1 VTLADH
7 REESAAMRG
16 ARWVTVAFLVVGVL
30 NYLYALVLTHLL
42 NVTQYSTFAAGQGL
56 LLWATTVA
64 TVSVPWVLAQAL
76 ARAGSDAERFAAT
89 RFTMLASAGS
99 GLVAGAVVWVIGV
112 QFASTPAALALA
124 VSAFIIF
131 LGTTTTGW
139 FQGHERMRALSAL
152 YVGENVLKNAAGLL
166 LVTVAGMG
174 DTGALSG
181 FGIGG
186 LLLLVWWPRVPRRAT
201 RPWLAALAS
210 RDLWHRA
217 LGIAAVQGL
226 VSLFAAIDVV
236 FVAALPESR
245 ALAASYQV
253 SAALS
258 RAPLFVAGA
267 VSTAFFPALAR
278 SAGGGALAARAV
290 RMYAMVALPLATI
303 LATTPAP
310 VLAAVFPAQYG
321 AMATLLKFTAVAGL
335 AAGGINMLATFF
347 QAVSDFSCAWW
358 LLAGVACY
366 VAALL
371 TGWATGGITGLAV
384 GTVLGATVALVLLGH
399 RFRRR
404 LGHGL
409 LARFPLTGPVITAV
423 VLIVLRRYPV
433 PWLVAAIV
441 VGLLAAVRFLRHPGP
456 PDQPGTAVPPGA
468 PEQLQPEEQPETTAQ
483 PGTTAQTGTQARP
496 RTGAAVPAR
505 RRETMKVK
513 EQSEASLLT
522 DAVWRGSARAATK
535 PQLRGT
541 LALARRNHVEGRL
554 AGAYPEQLSHVAAEV
569 RTARGLFARNLA
581 QVTGRLGEA
590 DIPAVLVKGD
600 LPDDCVRNDFDLVVE
615 ERHWDGTF
623 TALAGWYVHSSTYW
637 LERTTKALLFPPV
650 GPALHLHTGISWFGV
665 PVVPTE
671 DLLEAASGNGHGC
684 LSPAPVDELRIWLA
698 HAMFQNLALDLSE
711 LFAVR
716 DLLRPELIEAGR
728 DAAAREGWRTGYD
741 AAVAAARSAIDRLD
755 GGAPL
760 GLPVPL
766 PLPLSLRAGA
776 EHAYHMHLRGQHL
789 AASRAAALRVALV
802 AAKQRRRMLTR

>member
-1 VTLADH
+1 MTRADH
-7 REESAAMRG
+7 RDETAVMRG
-16 ARWVTVAFLVVGVL
+16 ARWVTVAFLVVGIL
-30 NYLYALVLTHLL
+30 NYLYALVLTRLL
-42 NVTQYSTFAAGQGL
+42 NVTEYATFAAGQGL

-76 ARAGSDAERFAAT
+76 ARAESDAERFAAT

-99 GLVAGAVVWVIGV
+99 GLLAGGAVWVIAV
-112 QFASTPAALALA
+112 QFAGTPAALALA

-139 FQGHERMRALSAL
+139 YQGHERMRALSAL
-152 YVGENVLKNAAGLL
+152 YVGENVLKNVSGLL

-174 DTGALSG
+174 DTGALAG

-186 LLLLVWWPRVPRRAT
+186 LLLLVWWPRVPRGST

-226 VSLFAAIDVV
+226 VSLFAAIDVI

-267 VSTAFFPALAR
+267 VSTAFFPVLAR
-278 SAGGGALAARAV
+278 SANGGTLPARAV
-290 RMYAMVALPLATI
+290 RMYAAVALPLATI

-310 VLAAVFPAQYG
+310 VLAAVFPSQYS

-335 AAGGINMLATFF
+335 AVGGINMLATFF
-347 QAVSDFSCAWW
+347 QAVSDYSCAWW
-358 LLAGVACY
+358 LLAGLACY
-366 VAALL
+366 VIALL
-371 TGWATGGITGLAV
+371 SGWQEGGITGLAV
-384 GTVLGATVALVLLGH
+384 GTVLGATAALGLLGY

-404 LGHGL
+404 LGYGL
-409 LARFPLTGPVITAV
+409 LARFPLAWPVLTVV
-423 VLIVLRRYPV
+423 VLVALHRYPV
-433 PWLVAAIV
+433 PWLVAATA
-441 VGLLAAVRFLRHPGP
+441 VGLLAGVRFLHHPGP
-456 PDQPGTAVPPGA
+456 PEQPGPATVAPG
-468 PEQLQPEEQPETTAQ
+468 
-483 PGTTAQTGTQARP
+483 
-496 RTGAAVPAR
+496 R

-513 EQSEASLLT
+513 EHSEPSLLA
-522 DAVWRGSARAATK
+522 DAVWRGSAPAASK
-535 PQLRGT
+535 PQLREA

-554 AGAYPEQLSHVAAEV
+554 ASAYPEQLAHVLAEV

-581 QVTGRLGEA
+581 QVTGRLGAA

-665 PVVPTE
+665 PVVPAGQ
-671 DLLEAASGNGHGC
+671 LLDRASENGHGC

-716 DLLRPELIEAGR
+716 DLLRPDLIEAGR
-728 DAAAREGWRTGYD
+728 EEATREGWRTGYD
-741 AAVAAARSAIDRLD
+741 AAIAAACAAIDRLD

-760 GLPVPL
+760 GLPVLL

-776 EHAYHMHLRGQHL
+776 EHAYHLHLRGQHL

>member
-1 VTLADH
+1 VTRADH
-7 REESAAMRG
+7 RDETAVMRG
-16 ARWVTVAFLVVGVL
+16 ARWVTVAFLVVGIL
-30 NYLYALVLTHLL
+30 NYLYALVLTRLL
-42 NVTQYSTFAAGQGL
+42 NVTEYATFAAGQGL

-76 ARAGSDAERFAAT
+76 ARAESDAERFAAT

-99 GLVAGAVVWVIGV
+99 GLLAGGVVWVIAV
-112 QFASTPAALALA
+112 QFAGTPAALALA

-139 FQGHERMRALSAL
+139 YQGHERMRALSAL
-152 YVGENVLKNAAGLL
+152 YVGENVLKNVSGLL

-174 DTGALSG
+174 DTGALAG

-186 LLLLVWWPRVPRRAT
+186 LLLLVWWPRVPRGST

-226 VSLFAAIDVV
+226 VSLFAAIDVI

-267 VSTAFFPALAR
+267 VSTAFFPVLAR
-278 SAGGGALAARAV
+278 SANGGTLPARAV
-290 RMYAMVALPLATI
+290 RMYAAVALPLATI

-310 VLAAVFPAQYG
+310 VLAAVFPSQYS

-335 AAGGINMLATFF
+335 AVGGINMLATFF
-347 QAVSDFSCAWW
+347 QAVSDYSCAWW
-358 LLAGVACY
+358 LLAGLACY
-366 VAALL
+366 VIALL
-371 TGWATGGITGLAV
+371 SGWQEGGITGLAV
-384 GTVLGATVALVLLGH
+384 GTVLGATAALGLLGY

-404 LGHGL
+404 LGYGL
-409 LARFPLTGPVITAV
+409 LARFPLAWPVLTVV
-423 VLIVLRRYPV
+423 VLVALHRYPV
-433 PWLVAAIV
+433 PWLVAATA
-441 VGLLAAVRFLRHPGP
+441 VGLLAGVRFLHHPGP
-456 PDQPGTAVPPGA
+456 PEQPGPATVAPG
-468 PEQLQPEEQPETTAQ
+468 
-483 PGTTAQTGTQARP
+483 
-496 RTGAAVPAR
+496 R

-513 EQSEASLLT
+513 EHSEPSLLA
-522 DAVWRGSARAATK
+522 DAVWRGSAPAASK
-535 PQLRGT
+535 PQLREA

-554 AGAYPEQLSHVAAEV
+554 ASAYPEQLAHVLAEV

-581 QVTGRLGEA
+581 QVTGRLGAA

-600 LPDDCVRNDFDLVVE
+600 LPDECVRNDFDLVVE

-665 PVVPTE
+665 PVVPAGQ
-671 DLLEAASGNGHGC
+671 LLDRASENGHGC

-716 DLLRPELIEAGR
+716 DLLRPDLIEAGR
-728 DAAAREGWRTGYD
+728 EEATREGWRTGYD
-741 AAVAAARSAIDRLD
+741 AAIAAACAAIDRLD

-760 GLPVPL
+760 GLPVLL

-776 EHAYHMHLRGQHL
+776 EHAYHLHLRGQHL

>member
-1 VTLADH
+1 MTRADH
-7 REESAAMRG
+7 RDETAVMRG
-16 ARWVTVAFLVVGVL
+16 ARWVTVAFLVVGIL
-30 NYLYALVLTHLL
+30 NYLYALVLTRLL
-42 NVTQYSTFAAGQGL
+42 NVTEYATFAAGQGL

-76 ARAGSDAERFAAT
+76 ARAESDAERFAAT

-99 GLVAGAVVWVIGV
+99 GLLAGGVVWVIAV
-112 QFASTPAALALA
+112 QFAGTPAALALA

-139 FQGHERMRALSAL
+139 YQGHERMRALSAL
-152 YVGENVLKNAAGLL
+152 YVGENVLKNVSGLL

-174 DTGALSG
+174 DTGALAG

-186 LLLLVWWPRVPRRAT
+186 LLLLVWWPRVPRGST

-226 VSLFAAIDVV
+226 VSLFAAIDVI

-267 VSTAFFPALAR
+267 VSTAFFPVLAR
-278 SAGGGALAARAV
+278 SANGGTLPARAV
-290 RMYAMVALPLATI
+290 RMYAAVALPLATI

-310 VLAAVFPAQYG
+310 VLAAVFPSQYS

-335 AAGGINMLATFF
+335 AVGGINMLATFF
-347 QAVSDFSCAWW
+347 QAVSDYSCAWW
-358 LLAGVACY
+358 LLAGLACY
-366 VAALL
+366 VIALL
-371 TGWATGGITGLAV
+371 SGWQEGGITGLAV
-384 GTVLGATVALVLLGH
+384 GTVLGATAALGLLGY

-404 LGHGL
+404 LGYGL
-409 LARFPLTGPVITAV
+409 LARFPLAWPVLTVV
-423 VLIVLRRYPV
+423 VLVALHRYPV
-433 PWLVAAIV
+433 PWLVAATA
-441 VGLLAAVRFLRHPGP
+441 VGLLAGVRFLHHPGP
-456 PDQPGTAVPPGA
+456 PEQPGPATVAPG
-468 PEQLQPEEQPETTAQ
+468 
-483 PGTTAQTGTQARP
+483 
-496 RTGAAVPAR
+496 R

-513 EQSEASLLT
+513 EHSEPSLLA
-522 DAVWRGSARAATK
+522 DAVWRGSAPAASK
-535 PQLRGT
+535 PQLREA

-554 AGAYPEQLSHVAAEV
+554 ASAYPEQLAHVLAEV

-581 QVTGRLGEA
+581 QVTGRLGAA

-600 LPDDCVRNDFDLVVE
+600 LPDECVRNDFDLVVE

-665 PVVPTE
+665 PVVPAGQ
-671 DLLEAASGNGHGC
+671 LLDRASENGHGC

-716 DLLRPELIEAGR
+716 DLLRPDLIEAGR
-728 DAAAREGWRTGYD
+728 EEATREGWRTGYD
-741 AAVAAARSAIDRLD
+741 AAIAAACAAIDRLD

-760 GLPVPL
+760 GLPVLL

-776 EHAYHMHLRGQHL
+776 EHAYHLHLRGQHL

>member
-1 VTLADH
+1 VTRADH
-7 REESAAMRG
+7 RDETAVMRG
-16 ARWVTVAFLVVGVL
+16 ARWVTVAFLVVGIL
-30 NYLYALVLTHLL
+30 NYLYALVLTRLL
-42 NVTQYSTFAAGQGL
+42 NVTEYATFAAGQGL

-76 ARAGSDAERFAAT
+76 ARAESDAERFAAT

-99 GLVAGAVVWVIGV
+99 GLLAGGVVWVIAV
-112 QFASTPAALALA
+112 QFAGTPAALALA

-139 FQGHERMRALSAL
+139 YQGHERMRALSAL
-152 YVGENVLKNAAGLL
+152 YVGENVLKNVSGLL

-174 DTGALSG
+174 DTGALAG

-186 LLLLVWWPRVPRRAT
+186 LLLLVWWPRVPRGST

-226 VSLFAAIDVV
+226 VSLFAAIDVI

-267 VSTAFFPALAR
+267 VSTAFFPVLAR
-278 SAGGGALAARAV
+278 SANGGTLPARAV
-290 RMYAMVALPLATI
+290 RMYAAVALPLATI

-310 VLAAVFPAQYG
+310 VLAAVFPSQYS

-335 AAGGINMLATFF
+335 AVGGINMLATFF
-347 QAVSDFSCAWW
+347 QAVSDYSCAWW
-358 LLAGVACY
+358 LLAGLACY
-366 VAALL
+366 VIALL
-371 TGWATGGITGLAV
+371 SGWQEGGITGLAV
-384 GTVLGATVALVLLGH
+384 GTVLGATAALGLLGY

-404 LGHGL
+404 LGYGL
-409 LARFPLTGPVITAV
+409 LARFPLAWPVLTVV
-423 VLIVLRRYPV
+423 VLVALHRYPV
-433 PWLVAAIV
+433 PWLVAATA
-441 VGLLAAVRFLRHPGP
+441 VGLLAGVRFLHHPGP
-456 PDQPGTAVPPGA
+456 PEQPGPATVAPG
-468 PEQLQPEEQPETTAQ
+468 
-483 PGTTAQTGTQARP
+483 
-496 RTGAAVPAR
+496 R

-513 EQSEASLLT
+513 EHSEPSLLA
-522 DAVWRGSARAATK
+522 DAVWRGSAPAASK
-535 PQLRGT
+535 PQLREA

-554 AGAYPEQLSHVAAEV
+554 ASAYPEQLAHVLAEV

-581 QVTGRLGEA
+581 QVTGRLGAA

-665 PVVPTE
+665 PVVPAGQ
-671 DLLEAASGNGHGC
+671 LLDRASENGHGC

-716 DLLRPELIEAGR
+716 DLLRPDLIEAGR
-728 DAAAREGWRTGYD
+728 EEATREGWRTGYD
-741 AAVAAARSAIDRLD
+741 AAIAVACAAIDRLD

-760 GLPVPL
+760 GLPVLL

-776 EHAYHMHLRGQHL
+776 EHAYHLHLRGQHL

>member
-1 VTLADH
+1 MTLADH
-7 REESAAMRG
+7 RDESAVVRG

-30 NYLYALVLTHLL
+30 NYLYALVLTRLL
-42 NVTQYSTFAAGQGL
+42 NVSEYSTFAAGQGL

-76 ARAGSDAERFAAT
+76 ARARDDAERFAAT
-89 RFTMLASAGS
+89 RFTMLASTGS
-99 GLVAGAVVWVIGV
+99 GLVAGVVVWIIAG

-124 VSAFIIF
+124 VSAFVIF

-166 LVTVAGMG
+166 LVTVAGLG
-174 DTGALSG
+174 DTGALAA

-186 LLLLVWWPRVPRRAT
+186 LLLLGWWPRVPRGAT
-201 RPWLAALAS
+201 RPWRAALAS
-210 RDLWHRA
+210 HDLWHRA
-217 LGIAAVQGL
+217 FGIAAVQGL
-226 VSLFAAIDVV
+226 VSLFAAVDVV
-236 FVAALPESR
+236 FVATLPESR

-267 VSTAFFPALAR
+267 VSTAFFPVLAR
-278 SAGGGALAARAV
+278 NGSTGPLAARAV
-290 RMYAMVALPLATI
+290 RMYATVALPLATI

-310 VLAAVFPAQYG
+310 VLAAVFPAQY
-321 AMATLLKFTAVAGL
+321 APVATLLKFTAVAGL

-347 QAVSDFSCAWW
+347 QAVSDFSCVWW
-358 LLAGVACY
+358 LATGLACY

-371 TGWATGGITGLAV
+371 AGWQAGGITGLAI
-384 GTVLGATVALVLLGH
+384 GSVLGTTAALGLLGH
-399 RFRRR
+399 WFGRR
-404 LGHGL
+404 LSHGL
-409 LARFPLTGPVITAV
+409 LAKAPWAGPLVTAA
-423 VLIVLRRYPV
+423 VLIALRPYPV
-433 PWLVAAIV
+433 PWLLAATAA
-441 VGLLAAVRFLRHPGP
+441 GLYAAVRFLRHPGP
-456 PDQPGTAVPPGA
+456 PDQPTPATVAPG
-468 PEQLQPEEQPETTAQ
+468 
-483 PGTTAQTGTQARP
+483 
-496 RTGAAVPAR
+496 R

-513 EQSEASLLT
+513 DHPAASLLT
-522 DAVWRGSARAATK
+522 EAVWRGSAPVATS
-535 PQLRGT
+535 PQLKAV

-554 AGAYPEQLSHVAAEV
+554 ARAYPQQLSHVAAEV

-581 QVTGRLGEA
+581 QVTSRLGEA
-590 DIPAVLVKGD
+590 DIPAVLVKGE
-600 LPDDCVRNDFDLVVE
+600 LPDDCVRNDFELVVE
-615 ERHWDGTF
+615 ERHWDGTY

-650 GPALHLHTGISWFGV
+650 GPALHLHTGVSWYGV
-665 PVVPTE
+665 PVVLT
-671 DLLEAASGNGHGC
+671 DQLLARASGNGHGC

-716 DLLRPELIEAGR
+716 DLLRPELIEDGR
-728 DAAAREGWRTGYD
+728 EEAAREGWRTGYD
-741 AAVAAARSAIDRLD
+741 AAIAAACAAINRLD

-760 GLPVPL
+760 GLPVQL

-776 EHAYHMHLRGQHL
+776 EHAYHLHLRGQHL

-802 AAKQRRRMLTR
+802 AAKQRRRMLAR

>member
-7 REESAAMRG
+7 REESAAVRG

-30 NYLYALVLTHLL
+30 NYLYALVLTRLL
-42 NVTQYSTFAAGQGL
+42 NVAQYATFAAGQGL

-76 ARAGSDAERFAAT
+76 ARSGSDAERFAAT

-99 GLVAGAVVWVIGV
+99 GLVAGVVVWVIAV

-166 LVTVAGMG
+166 LVTVAGLG
-174 DTGALSG
+174 DTGALAG

-186 LLLLVWWPRVPRRAT
+186 LLLLVWWPRVPRRST
-201 RPWLAALAS
+201 RPWRAALAS

-278 SAGGGALAARAV
+278 SAGGGVLAARAM

-310 VLAAVFPAQYG
+310 VLTAVFPAQYG

-347 QAVSDFSCAWW
+347 QAVSDYSCAWW
-358 LLAGVACY
+358 LLAGLACY

-371 TGWATGGITGLAV
+371 TGWAVGGITGLAI
-384 GTVLGATVALVLLGH
+384 GSALGATAALGLLGY
-399 RFRRR
+399 RFHRR
-404 LGHGL
+404 LGPGL
-409 LARFPLTGPVITAV
+409 LARLPVAGPVITAV

-433 PWLVAAIV
+433 PWLLAAAA
-441 VGLLAAVRFLRHPGP
+441 VGLIAAVRFLRHPGAPEP
-456 PDQPGTAVPPGA
+456 PEPPG
-468 PEQLQPEEQPETTAQ
+468 P
-483 PGTTAQTGTQARP
+483 PGPAA
-496 RTGAAVPAR
+496 GAPAR

-513 EQSEASLLT
+513 EPSEASLLT
-522 DAVWRGSARAATK
+522 DAVWRGSAPAATK
-535 PQLRGT
+535 PQLRAA

-554 AGAYPEQLSHVAAEV
+554 ASAYPEQLSHVAAEV
-569 RTARGLFARNLA
+569 RIARGLFARNLA

-590 DIPAVLVKGD
+590 DIRAVLVKGD

-671 DLLEAASGNGHGC
+671 ELLGRADGNGHGC

-716 DLLRPELIEAGR
+716 DLLRPKLIEAGR
-728 DAAAREGWRTGYD
+728 EAAAREGWRTGYD
-741 AAVAAARSAIDRLD
+741 MAVAAARSAIDRLD

>member
-1 VTLADH
+1 VTLVDH
-7 REESAAMRG
+7 RDESSAMRG

-42 NVTQYSTFAAGQGL
+42 DVAQYSAFAAGQGL

-89 RFTMLASAGS
+89 RFTMLASTGS
-99 GLVAGAVVWVIGV
+99 GLVAGAVVWVIAV

-124 VSAFIIF
+124 ISAFIIF

-139 FQGHERMRALSAL
+139 FQGQERMRALSAL

-166 LVTVAGMG
+166 LVTAAGMG

-186 LLLLVWWPRVPRRAT
+186 LLLLIWWPRVPRGST

-267 VSTAFFPALAR
+267 VSTAFFPVLAR
-278 SAGGGALAARAV
+278 SAGGGTLAARAV
-290 RMYAMVALPLATI
+290 RMYAVVALPLATI

-310 VLAAVFPAQYG
+310 VFPAQYG

-347 QAVSDFSCAWW
+347 QAVSDYSCAWW
-358 LLAGVACY
+358 LLAGLAGY
-366 VAALL
+366 VTALL
-371 TGWATGGITGLAV
+371 AGWAADGITGLAV
-384 GTVLGATVALVLLGH
+384 GSVLGATAALGLLGY
-399 RFRRR
+399 RFHRR

-409 LARFPLTGPVITAV
+409 LARFPVTGPVITVV
-423 VLIVLRRYPV
+423 VLVALRRYPV
-433 PWLVAAIV
+433 PWLLAAVA
-441 VGLLAAVRFLRHPGP
+441 VGLLAGVRFLRHPGP
-456 PDQPGTAVPPGA
+456 P
-468 PEQLQPEEQPETTAQ
+468 EQKVLATVAH
-483 PGTTAQTGTQARP
+483 G
-496 RTGAAVPAR
+496 R

-522 DAVWRGSARAATK
+522 DAIWRGNARAATR
-535 PQLRGT
+535 PQLKEA

-554 AGAYPEQLSHVAAEV
+554 ARAYPEQLSHVMAEV

-590 DIPAVLVKGD
+590 DIPAVLFKGD

-650 GPALHLHTGISWFGV
+650 GPALHLHTGVSWFGV

-671 DLLEAASGNGHGC
+671 ELLDRASSNGHGC

-716 DLLRPELIEAGR
+716 DLLRPDLIDAGR
-728 DAAAREGWRTGYD
+728 EKATREGWRTGYD
-741 AAVAAARSAIDRLD
+741 TAVAAARSAIDRLD

-760 GLPVPL
+760 GLPVQL

>member
-1 VTLADH
+1 VTRADH
-7 REESAAMRG
+7 RDETAVMRG
-16 ARWVTVAFLVVGVL
+16 ARWVTVAFLVVGIL
-30 NYLYALVLTHLL
+30 NYLYALVLTRLL
-42 NVTQYSTFAAGQGL
+42 NVTEYATFAAGQGL

-76 ARAGSDAERFAAT
+76 ARAESDAERFAAT

-99 GLVAGAVVWVIGV
+99 GLLAGGAVWVIAV
-112 QFASTPAALALA
+112 QFAGTPAALALA

-139 FQGHERMRALSAL
+139 YQGHERMRALSAL
-152 YVGENVLKNAAGLL
+152 YVGENVLKNVSGLL

-174 DTGALSG
+174 DTGALAG

-186 LLLLVWWPRVPRRAT
+186 LLLLVWWPRVPRGST

-226 VSLFAAIDVV
+226 VSLFAAIDVI

-267 VSTAFFPALAR
+267 VSTAFFPVLAR
-278 SAGGGALAARAV
+278 SANGGTLPARAV
-290 RMYAMVALPLATI
+290 RMYAAVALPLATI

-310 VLAAVFPAQYG
+310 VLAAVFPSQYS

-335 AAGGINMLATFF
+335 AVGGINMLATFF
-347 QAVSDFSCAWW
+347 QAVSDYSCAWW
-358 LLAGVACY
+358 LLAGLACY
-366 VAALL
+366 VIALL
-371 TGWATGGITGLAV
+371 SGWQEGGITGLAV
-384 GTVLGATVALVLLGH
+384 GTVLGATAALGLLGY

-404 LGHGL
+404 LGYGL
-409 LARFPLTGPVITAV
+409 LARFPLAWPVLTVV
-423 VLIVLRRYPV
+423 VLVALHRYPV
-433 PWLVAAIV
+433 PWLVAATA
-441 VGLLAAVRFLRHPGP
+441 VGLLAGVRFLHHPGP
-456 PDQPGTAVPPGA
+456 PEQPGPATVAPG
-468 PEQLQPEEQPETTAQ
+468 
-483 PGTTAQTGTQARP
+483 
-496 RTGAAVPAR
+496 R

-513 EQSEASLLT
+513 EHSEPSLLA
-522 DAVWRGSARAATK
+522 DAVWRGSAPAASK
-535 PQLRGT
+535 PQLREA

-554 AGAYPEQLSHVAAEV
+554 ASAYPEQLAHVLAEV

-581 QVTGRLGEA
+581 QVTGRLGAA

-600 LPDDCVRNDFDLVVE
+600 LPDECVRNDFDLVVE

-665 PVVPTE
+665 PVVPAGQ
-671 DLLEAASGNGHGC
+671 LLDRASENGHGC

-716 DLLRPELIEAGR
+716 DLLRPDLIEAGR
-728 DAAAREGWRTGYD
+728 EEATREGWRTGYD
-741 AAVAAARSAIDRLD
+741 AAIAAACAAIDRLD

-760 GLPVPL
+760 GLPVLL

-776 EHAYHMHLRGQHL
+776 EHAYHLHLRGQHL

>member
-16 ARWVTVAFLVVGVL
+16 ARWVTAAFLVVGVL

-42 NVTQYSTFAAGQGL
+42 NVTQYATFAAGQGL

-76 ARAGSDAERFAAT
+76 ARSSSDAERFAAT
-89 RFTMLASAGS
+89 RFTMLASAAS
-99 GLVAGAVVWVIGV
+99 GLLAGGVVWVIAV
-112 QFASTPAALALA
+112 QFASTPSALALA

-166 LVTVAGMG
+166 LVTVAGLG
-174 DTGALSG
+174 DTGALAG

-186 LLLLVWWPRVPRRAT
+186 LLLLVWWPRVPRHST
-201 RPWLAALAS
+201 RPWRAALAS

-278 SAGGGALAARAV
+278 STGGGALAARAV

-310 VLAAVFPAQYG
+310 VLTAVFPAQYG

-335 AAGGINMLATFF
+335 AVGGINMLATFF
-347 QAVSDFSCAWW
+347 QAVSDYSCAWW
-358 LLAGVACY
+358 LLAGLACY

-371 TGWATGGITGLAV
+371 TGWAAGGITGLAV
-384 GTVLGATVALVLLGH
+384 GSVLGATVALGMLGY
-399 RFRRR
+399 RFHRR
-404 LGHGL
+404 LGRGL
-409 LARFPLTGPVITAV
+409 LARVPVAVPVLTAV

-433 PWLVAAIV
+433 LW
-441 VGLLAAVRFLRHPGP
+441 LLAATAVGLFAGVRFLRHPGP
-456 PDQPGTAVPPGA
+456 PEPPEAPPEPPEA
-468 PEQLQPEEQPETTAQ
+468 PEAPPEEPE
-483 PGTTAQTGTQARP
+483 P
-496 RTGAAVPAR
+496 AAVAPAR

-513 EQSEASLLT
+513 EQTEASLLT
-522 DAVWRGSARAATK
+522 DAVWRGSAPVATK
-535 PQLRGT
+535 PQLRAA

-554 AGAYPEQLSHVAAEV
+554 ASAYPEQLSHVAAEV
-569 RTARGLFARNLA
+569 RIARGLFARNLA
-581 QVTGRLGEA
+581 QVTSRLGAA

-600 LPDDCVRNDFDLVVE
+600 LPDDCVRNDFDLVVA

-637 LERTTKALLFPPV
+637 LERTTKALLFAPV

-671 DLLEAASGNGHGC
+671 ELLGRADGNGHGC

-716 DLLRPELIEAGR
+716 DLLRPKLIEAGR
-728 DAAAREGWRTGYD
+728 EAAAREGWRTGYD
-741 AAVAAARSAIDRLD
+741 MAVDAARSAIDRLD

>member
-1 VTLADH
+1 MTLVDH
-7 REESAAMRG
+7 RDESAAMRG
-16 ARWVTVAFLVVGVL
+16 ARWVTAAFLVVGVL

-42 NVTQYSTFAAGQGL
+42 NVAEYSTFAAGQGL

-76 ARAGSDAERFAAT
+76 ARARSDAERFAAT
-89 RFTMLASAGS
+89 RFTMLASTGS
-99 GLVAGAVVWVIGV
+99 GLVAGAVVWVIAV
-112 QFASTPAALALA
+112 QFASTPAALALS

-139 FQGHERMRALSAL
+139 YQGHERMRALSAL

-166 LVTVAGMG
+166 LVTVAGLG
-174 DTGALSG
+174 DAGALAG

-186 LLLLVWWPRVPRRAT
+186 LLLLVWWPRVPRGAT

-210 RDLWHRA
+210 RDLWRRA

-267 VSTAFFPALAR
+267 VSTAFFPVLAR
-278 SAGGGALAARAV
+278 SAGGGTLPARAL
-290 RMYAMVALPLATI
+290 RMYAVVALPLATV
-303 LATTPAP
+303 LATTPAT

-347 QAVSDFSCAWW
+347 QAVSDYSCAWW
-358 LLAGVACY
+358 LLAGLAGY

-371 TGWATGGITGLAV
+371 AGWAAGGITGLAV
-384 GTVLGATVALVLLGH
+384 GSVVGTTAALGLLSY
-399 RFRRR
+399 RFHRR
-404 LGHGL
+404 LGQGL
-409 LARFPLTGPVITAV
+409 LARFPVTGPVVTVV
-423 VLIVLRRYPV
+423 VLVALHRFPV
-433 PWLVAAIV
+433 PWLLAAVA
-441 VGLLAAVRFLRHPGP
+441 VGLLAGVRFLRHSGL
-456 PDQPGTAVPPGA
+456 
-468 PEQLQPEEQPETTAQ
+468 PEQTGPATVA
-483 PGTTAQTGTQARP
+483 PG
-496 RTGAAVPAR
+496 R

-513 EQSEASLLT
+513 EKSEASLLT
-522 DAVWRGSARAATK
+522 DAVWRGTAPAATK
-535 PQLRGT
+535 PQLREA

-554 AGAYPEQLSHVAAEV
+554 ARAYPEQLSHVMAEV

-590 DIPAVLVKGD
+590 DIPAVLFKGD

-650 GPALHLHTGISWFGV
+650 GPALHLHTGVSWFGV

-671 DLLEAASGNGHGC
+671 ELLDRASGNGHGC

-716 DLLRPELIEAGR
+716 DLLRPDLIEAGR
-728 DAAAREGWRTGYD
+728 EQATREGWRTGYD

-760 GLPVPL
+760 GLPVQL

>member
-1 VTLADH
+1 VTLVDH
-7 REESAAMRG
+7 RDESAAMRG
-16 ARWVTVAFLVVGVL
+16 ARWVTVAFLVVGIL

-42 NVTQYSTFAAGQGL
+42 NVAEYSTFAAGQGL

-89 RFTMLASAGS
+89 RFTMLASTGS
-99 GLVAGAVVWVIGV
+99 GLLAGVVVWVISV

-124 VSAFIIF
+124 VSAFVIF

-139 FQGHERMRALSAL
+139 FQGQERMRALSAL

-166 LVTVAGMG
+166 LVTAAGMG
-174 DTGALSG
+174 DTGALAG

-186 LLLLVWWPRVPRRAT
+186 LLLLAWWPRVPRGST

-210 RDLWHRA
+210 RDLWRRA

-267 VSTAFFPALAR
+267 VSTAFFPVLTR

-290 RMYAMVALPLATI
+290 RMYAVVALPLATI

-321 AMATLLKFTAVAGL
+321 AIATLLKFTAVAGL
-335 AAGGINMLATFF
+335 AVGGINMLATFF
-347 QAVSDFSCAWW
+347 QAVSDYSCAWW
-358 LLAGVACY
+358 LLAGLAGY
-366 VAALL
+366 VVALL
-371 TGWATGGITGLAV
+371 SGWAAGGITGLAV
-384 GTVLGATVALVLLGH
+384 GSVLGATAALGLLGY
-399 RFRRR
+399 RFSRR

-409 LARFPLTGPVITAV
+409 LARFPLAGPVLTAA
-423 VLIVLRRYPV
+423 VLVVLRRYPV
-433 PWLVAAIV
+433 PWLAAATAA
-441 VGLLAAVRFLRHPGP
+441 GLFAGVRFLRHSGP
-456 PDQPGTAVPPGA
+456 P
-468 PEQLQPEEQPETTAQ
+468 E
-483 PGTTAQTGTQARP
+483 QTG
-496 RTGAAVPAR
+496 PATVAPGR
-505 RRETMKVK
+505 GRETMKVK
-513 EQSEASLLT
+513 GHSEASLLT
-522 DAVWRGSARAATK
+522 DAVWRGSAPAATK
-535 PQLRGT
+535 PELRGA

-554 AGAYPEQLSHVAAEV
+554 ASAYPDQLSHVLAEV

-581 QVTGRLGEA
+581 QVTGRLGAA

-615 ERHWDGTF
+615 ERHWHGTF

-650 GPALHLHTGISWFGV
+650 GPALHLHTGVSWFGV
-665 PVVPTE
+665 PVVPT
-671 DLLEAASGNGHGC
+671 DQLLGRASGNGHGC

-716 DLLRPELIEAGR
+716 DLLRPDLIEAGR
-728 DAAAREGWRTGYD
+728 EEAASEGWRTGYD
-741 AAVAAARSAIDRLD
+741 AAIAAARSAIDRLD

-760 GLPVPL
+760 GLPVQL

>member
-1 VTLADH
+1 
-7 REESAAMRG
+7 
-16 ARWVTVAFLVVGVL
+16 
-30 NYLYALVLTHLL
+30 
-42 NVTQYSTFAAGQGL
+42 
-56 LLWATTVA
+56 
-64 TVSVPWVLAQAL
+64 VPWVLAQAL
-76 ARAGSDAERFAAT
+76 ARAESDAERFAAT

-99 GLVAGAVVWVIGV
+99 GLLAGGVVWVIAV
-112 QFASTPAALALA
+112 QFAGTPAALALA

-139 FQGHERMRALSAL
+139 YQGHERMRALSAL
-152 YVGENVLKNAAGLL
+152 YVGENVLKNVSGLL

-174 DTGALSG
+174 DTGALAG

-186 LLLLVWWPRVPRRAT
+186 LLLLVWWPRVPRGST

-226 VSLFAAIDVV
+226 VSLFAAIDVI

-267 VSTAFFPALAR
+267 VSTAFFPVLAR
-278 SAGGGALAARAV
+278 SANGGTLPARAV
-290 RMYAMVALPLATI
+290 RMYAAVALPLATI

-310 VLAAVFPAQYG
+310 VLAAVFPSQYS

-335 AAGGINMLATFF
+335 AVGGINMLATFF
-347 QAVSDFSCAWW
+347 QAVSDYSCAWW
-358 LLAGVACY
+358 LLAGLACY
-366 VAALL
+366 VIALL
-371 TGWATGGITGLAV
+371 SGWQEGGITGLAV
-384 GTVLGATVALVLLGH
+384 GTVLGATAALGLLGY

-404 LGHGL
+404 LGYGL
-409 LARFPLTGPVITAV
+409 LARFPLAWPVLTVV
-423 VLIVLRRYPV
+423 VLVALHRYPV
-433 PWLVAAIV
+433 PWLVAATA
-441 VGLLAAVRFLRHPGP
+441 VGLLAGVRFLHHPGP
-456 PDQPGTAVPPGA
+456 PEQPGPATVAPG
-468 PEQLQPEEQPETTAQ
+468 
-483 PGTTAQTGTQARP
+483 
-496 RTGAAVPAR
+496 R

-513 EQSEASLLT
+513 EHSEPSLLA
-522 DAVWRGSARAATK
+522 DAVWRGSAPAASK
-535 PQLRGT
+535 PQLREA

-554 AGAYPEQLSHVAAEV
+554 ASAYPEQLAHVLAEV

-581 QVTGRLGEA
+581 QVTGRLGAA

-600 LPDDCVRNDFDLVVE
+600 LPDECVRNDFDLVVE

-665 PVVPTE
+665 PVVPAGQ
-671 DLLEAASGNGHGC
+671 LLDRASENGHGC

-716 DLLRPELIEAGR
+716 DLLRPDLIEAGR
-728 DAAAREGWRTGYD
+728 EEATREGWRTGYD
-741 AAVAAARSAIDRLD
+741 AAIAAACAAIDRLD

-760 GLPVPL
+760 GLPVLL

-776 EHAYHMHLRGQHL
+776 EHAYHLHLRGQHL

>member
-1 VTLADH
+1 VTLVDH
-7 REESAAMRG
+7 RDESAAMRG
-16 ARWVTVAFLVVGVL
+16 ARWVTVAFLLVGVL

-42 NVTQYSTFAAGQGL
+42 NVAQYSTFAAGQGL

-99 GLVAGAVVWVIGV
+99 GLAAGAVVWVIAV

-124 VSAFIIF
+124 GSAFIIF

-139 FQGHERMRALSAL
+139 FQGHERMQALSAL

-166 LVTVAGMG
+166 LVTVAGLG
-174 DTGALSG
+174 DTGALAG

-186 LLLLVWWPRVPRRAT
+186 LLLLVWWPRVPRGST

-267 VSTAFFPALAR
+267 VSTAFFPVLAR
-278 SAGGGALAARAV
+278 TAGGGALTARAV
-290 RMYAMVALPLATI
+290 RMYAAVALPLATI

-321 AMATLLKFTAVAGL
+321 AMAVLLKFTAVAGL

-347 QAVSDFSCAWW
+347 QAVSDYSCAWW
-358 LLAGVACY
+358 LLAGLAGY

-371 TGWATGGITGLAV
+371 AGWTAGGITGLAV
-384 GTVLGATVALVLLGH
+384 GSLLGTTVALGLLGY
-399 RFRRR
+399 RFHRR

-409 LARFPLTGPVITAV
+409 LAKFPVTGPVITVV
-423 VLIVLRRYPV
+423 VLVALRRYPV
-433 PWLVAAIV
+433 PWLVAAIA
-441 VGLLAAVRFLRHPGP
+441 VGLLAGVRFLRHSGP
-456 PDQPGTAVPPGA
+456 PEQQGPATVVPG
-468 PEQLQPEEQPETTAQ
+468 
-483 PGTTAQTGTQARP
+483 
-496 RTGAAVPAR
+496 R
-505 RRETMKVK
+505 RREPMKVK
-513 EQSEASLLT
+513 ERSGTSLLA
-522 DAVWRGSARAATK
+522 DAVWRGNAQAATK
-535 PQLRGT
+535 PQLREA

-554 AGAYPEQLSHVAAEV
+554 ARAYPAQLPHVMAEV

-581 QVTGRLGEA
+581 QVTGRLGDA
-590 DIPAVLVKGD
+590 DIPAVLFKGD
-600 LPDDCVRNDFDLVVE
+600 LPDDCVRHDFDLVVE

-650 GPALHLHTGISWFGV
+650 GPALHLHTGVSWFGV

-671 DLLEAASGNGHGC
+671 ELFARASGNGHGC

-716 DLLRPELIEAGR
+716 DLLRPDLIESGR
-728 DAAAREGWRTGYD
+728 EKAAREGWRTGYD

-760 GLPVPL
+760 GLPVQL

>member
-7 REESAAMRG
+7 GDESAAMRG

-42 NVTQYSTFAAGQGL
+42 NVGQYSTFAAGQGL

-89 RFTMLASAGS
+89 RFTMLASTGS
-99 GLVAGAVVWVIGV
+99 GLVAGAVVWAIAV

-124 VSAFIIF
+124 VSAFVIF

-139 FQGHERMRALSAL
+139 FQGQERMRALSAL

-166 LVTVAGMG
+166 LVTAAGMG

-186 LLLLVWWPRVPRRAT
+186 LLLLVWWPRVPRGST

-267 VSTAFFPALAR
+267 VSTAFFPVLTR

-290 RMYAMVALPLATI
+290 RMYAAVALPLATI

-321 AMATLLKFTAVAGL
+321 AMATLLRFTAVAGL

-347 QAVSDFSCAWW
+347 QAVSDYSCAWW
-358 LLAGVACY
+358 LLAGLAGY

-371 TGWATGGITGLAV
+371 AGWAAAGITGLAV
-384 GTVLGATVALVLLGH
+384 GSVLGATAALGLLGH
-399 RFRRR
+399 RFHRR

-409 LARFPLTGPVITAV
+409 LARFPLAGPVITLVMLVA
-423 VLIVLRRYPV
+423 LRRYPV
-433 PWLVAAIV
+433 PWLVAAIA
-441 VGLLAAVRFLRHPGP
+441 VGLLAGVRFLRHPGP
-456 PDQPGTAVPPGA
+456 P
-468 PEQLQPEEQPETTAQ
+468 EQQGP
-483 PGTTAQTGTQARP
+483 
-496 RTGAAVPAR
+496 AAVAPGR

-513 EQSEASLLT
+513 EHSEASLLT
-522 DAVWRGSARAATK
+522 DAVWRGDAPAATK
-535 PQLRGT
+535 PQLREA

-554 AGAYPEQLSHVAAEV
+554 ARAYPEQLSHVMAEV

-581 QVTGRLGEA
+581 QVTGRLGDA
-590 DIPAVLVKGD
+590 DIPAVLFKGD

-650 GPALHLHTGISWFGV
+650 GPALHLHTGVSWFGV
-665 PVVPTE
+665 PGCRPRSCSAGPAITVTVACARHQSTNCGSGWPTRCSRTWPWTCPSCSPCGTCCALASSRPGARE
-671 DLLEAASGNGHGC
+671 PPGKAGGPATTRRSRPRARPSTGSTAGHRSGCRSGFRCRCPCGRARNTPITCTCAASI
-684 LSPAPVDELRIWLA
+684 SPPPA
-698 HAMFQNLALDLSE
+698 
-711 LFAVR
+711 
-716 DLLRPELIEAGR
+716 
-728 DAAAREGWRTGYD
+728 
-741 AAVAAARSAIDRLD
+741 
-755 GGAPL
+755 
-760 GLPVPL
+760 
-766 PLPLSLRAGA
+766 
-776 EHAYHMHLRGQHL
+776 
-789 AASRAAALRVALV
+789 
-802 AAKQRRRMLTR
+802 RRRCGWLSWRPSNDAGC

>member
-1 VTLADH
+1 MTRADH
-7 REESAAMRG
+7 RDETAVMRG
-16 ARWVTVAFLVVGVL
+16 ARWVTVAFLVVGIL
-30 NYLYALVLTHLL
+30 NYLYALVLTRLL
-42 NVTQYSTFAAGQGL
+42 NVTEYATFAAGQGL

-76 ARAGSDAERFAAT
+76 ARAESDAERFAAT

-99 GLVAGAVVWVIGV
+99 GLLAGGAVWVIAV
-112 QFASTPAALALA
+112 QFAGTPAALALA

-139 FQGHERMRALSAL
+139 YQGHERMRALSAL
-152 YVGENVLKNAAGLL
+152 YVGENVLKNVSGLL

-174 DTGALSG
+174 DTGALAG

-186 LLLLVWWPRVPRRAT
+186 LLLLVWWPRVPRGST

-226 VSLFAAIDVV
+226 VSLFAAIDVI

-267 VSTAFFPALAR
+267 VSTAFFPVLAR
-278 SAGGGALAARAV
+278 SANGGTLPARAV
-290 RMYAMVALPLATI
+290 RMYAAVALPLATI

-310 VLAAVFPAQYG
+310 VLAAVFPSQYS

-335 AAGGINMLATFF
+335 AVGGINMLATFF
-347 QAVSDFSCAWW
+347 QAVSDYSCAWW
-358 LLAGVACY
+358 LLAGLACY
-366 VAALL
+366 VIALL
-371 TGWATGGITGLAV
+371 SGWQEGGITGLAV
-384 GTVLGATVALVLLGH
+384 GTVLGATAALGLLGY

-404 LGHGL
+404 LGYGL
-409 LARFPLTGPVITAV
+409 LARFPLAWPVLTVV
-423 VLIVLRRYPV
+423 VLVALHRYPV
-433 PWLVAAIV
+433 PWLVAATA
-441 VGLLAAVRFLRHPGP
+441 VGLLAGVRFLHHPGP
-456 PDQPGTAVPPGA
+456 PEQPGPATVAPG
-468 PEQLQPEEQPETTAQ
+468 
-483 PGTTAQTGTQARP
+483 
-496 RTGAAVPAR
+496 R

-513 EQSEASLLT
+513 EHSEPSLLA
-522 DAVWRGSARAATK
+522 DAVWRGSAPAASK
-535 PQLRGT
+535 PQLREA

-554 AGAYPEQLSHVAAEV
+554 ASAYPEQLAHVLAEV

-581 QVTGRLGEA
+581 QVTGRLGAA

-600 LPDDCVRNDFDLVVE
+600 LPDECVRNDFDLVVE

-665 PVVPTE
+665 PVVPAGQ
-671 DLLEAASGNGHGC
+671 LLDRASENGHGC

-716 DLLRPELIEAGR
+716 DLLRPDLIEAGR
-728 DAAAREGWRTGYD
+728 EEATREGWRTGYD
-741 AAVAAARSAIDRLD
+741 AAIAAACAAIDRLD

-760 GLPVPL
+760 GLPVLL

-776 EHAYHMHLRGQHL
+776 EHAYHLHLRGQHL

>member
-1 VTLADH
+1 MTLADH
-7 REESAAMRG
+7 REESAAVRG

-30 NYLYALVLTHLL
+30 NYLYALVLTRLL
-42 NVTQYSTFAAGQGL
+42 NVAQYATFAAGQGL

-76 ARAGSDAERFAAT
+76 ARSGSDAERFAAT

-99 GLVAGAVVWVIGV
+99 GLVAGAVVWVIAV

-166 LVTVAGMG
+166 LVTVAGLG
-174 DTGALSG
+174 DTGALAG

-186 LLLLVWWPRVPRRAT
+186 LLLLVWWPRVPRRST

-278 SAGGGALAARAV
+278 SAGGGVLAARAM

-310 VLAAVFPAQYG
+310 VLTAVFPAQYG

-347 QAVSDFSCAWW
+347 QAVSDYSCAWW
-358 LLAGVACY
+358 LLAGLACY

-371 TGWATGGITGLAV
+371 TGWAAGGITGLAI
-384 GTVLGATVALVLLGH
+384 GSALGATAALGLLGY
-399 RFRRR
+399 RFHRR
-404 LGHGL
+404 LGPGL
-409 LARFPLTGPVITAV
+409 LARLPVAGPVITAV

-433 PWLVAAIV
+433 PWLLAAAA
-441 VGLLAAVRFLRHPGP
+441 VGLVAGVRFLRHPGAPEP
-456 PDQPGTAVPPGA
+456 PEPPGPPGPPGA
-468 PEQLQPEEQPETTAQ
+468 P
-483 PGTTAQTGTQARP
+483 GR
-496 RTGAAVPAR
+496 
-505 RRETMKVK
+505 
-513 EQSEASLLT
+513 S
-522 DAVWRGSARAATK
+522 
-535 PQLRGT
+535 
-541 LALARRNHVEGRL
+541 GRL
-554 AGAYPEQLSHVAAEV
+554 PAGGKP
-569 RTARGLFARNLA
+569 
-581 QVTGRLGEA
+581 
-590 DIPAVLVKGD
+590 
-600 LPDDCVRNDFDLVVE
+600 
-615 ERHWDGTF
+615 
-623 TALAGWYVHSSTYW
+623 
-637 LERTTKALLFPPV
+637 
-650 GPALHLHTGISWFGV
+650 
-665 PVVPTE
+665 
-671 DLLEAASGNGHGC
+671 
-684 LSPAPVDELRIWLA
+684 
-698 HAMFQNLALDLSE
+698 
-711 LFAVR
+711 
-716 DLLRPELIEAGR
+716 
-728 DAAAREGWRTGYD
+728 
-741 AAVAAARSAIDRLD
+741 
-755 GGAPL
+755 
-760 GLPVPL
+760 
-766 PLPLSLRAGA
+766 
-776 EHAYHMHLRGQHL
+776 
-789 AASRAAALRVALV
+789 
-802 AAKQRRRMLTR
+802 

>member
-1 VTLADH
+1 MTLVDH
-7 REESAAMRG
+7 RDESAAMRG
-16 ARWVTVAFLVVGVL
+16 ARWVTAAFLVVGVL
-30 NYLYALVLTHLL
+30 NYLYALVLTRLL
-42 NVTQYSTFAAGQGL
+42 NVAEYSTFAAGQGL

-76 ARAGSDAERFAAT
+76 ARARSDAERFAAT
-89 RFTMLASAGS
+89 RFTMLASTGS
-99 GLVAGAVVWVIGV
+99 GLVAGAVVWVIAV
-112 QFASTPAALALA
+112 QFASTPAALALS

-139 FQGHERMRALSAL
+139 YQGHERMRALSAL

-166 LVTVAGMG
+166 LVTVAGLG
-174 DTGALSG
+174 DAGALAG

-186 LLLLVWWPRVPRRAT
+186 LLLLVWWPRVPRGAT

-210 RDLWHRA
+210 RDLWRRA

-236 FVAALPESR
+236 FVAVLPESR

-267 VSTAFFPALAR
+267 VSTAFFPVLAR
-278 SAGGGALAARAV
+278 SAGGGTLPARAL
-290 RMYAMVALPLATI
+290 RMYAVVALPLATI

-347 QAVSDFSCAWW
+347 QAVSDYSCAWW
-358 LLAGVACY
+358 LLAGLAGY

-371 TGWATGGITGLAV
+371 AGWAAGGITGLAV
-384 GTVLGATVALVLLGH
+384 GSVVGTTAALGLLSY
-399 RFRRR
+399 RFHRR
-404 LGHGL
+404 LGQGL
-409 LARFPLTGPVITAV
+409 LARFPVTGPVVTVV
-423 VLIVLRRYPV
+423 VLVALHRFPV
-433 PWLVAAIV
+433 PWLLAAVA
-441 VGLLAAVRFLRHPGP
+441 VGLLAGVRFLRHSGL
-456 PDQPGTAVPPGA
+456 
-468 PEQLQPEEQPETTAQ
+468 PEQTGPATVA
-483 PGTTAQTGTQARP
+483 PG
-496 RTGAAVPAR
+496 R

-513 EQSEASLLT
+513 EKSEASLLT
-522 DAVWRGSARAATK
+522 DAVWRGTAPAATK
-535 PQLRGT
+535 SQLREA

-554 AGAYPEQLSHVAAEV
+554 ARAYPEQLSHVMAEV

-590 DIPAVLVKGD
+590 DIPAVLFKGD

-650 GPALHLHTGISWFGV
+650 GPALHLHTGVSWFGV
-665 PVVPTE
+665 PVVQTE
-671 DLLEAASGNGHGC
+671 ELLDRASGNGHGC

-716 DLLRPELIEAGR
+716 DLLRPDLIEAGR
-728 DAAAREGWRTGYD
+728 VQATREGWRTGYD

-760 GLPVPL
+760 GLPVQL

>member
-16 ARWVTVAFLVVGVL
+16 ARWVTVAFLVVGLL

-42 NVTQYSTFAAGQGL
+42 NVTQYATFAAGQGL

-76 ARAGSDAERFAAT
+76 ARANSDAERFAAT

-99 GLVAGAVVWVIGV
+99 GLAAGAVVWVIAG

-139 FQGHERMRALSAL
+139 FQGQERMRALSAL

-166 LVTVAGMG
+166 LVIAAGMG

-186 LLLLVWWPRVPRRAT
+186 LLLLVWWPRVPRGAT

-278 SAGGGALAARAV
+278 STGGGALAARAV

-347 QAVSDFSCAWW
+347 QAVSDYSCAWW
-358 LLAGVACY
+358 LLAGLACY

-371 TGWATGGITGLAV
+371 TGWSAGGITGLAI
-384 GTVLGATVALVLLGH
+384 GSVLGATVALAMLGY
-399 RFRRR
+399 RFHRR

-409 LARFPLTGPVITAV
+409 LARIPVTGPVLTAA

-433 PWLVAAIV
+433 PWLLAAIA
-441 VGLLAAVRFLRHPGP
+441 VGLLAGVRFLRHPGP
-456 PDQPGTAVPPGA
+456 PDPPGPPPEPAEA
-468 PEQLQPEEQPETTAQ
+468 PLEPPQQRGPA
-483 PGTTAQTGTQARP
+483 
-496 RTGAAVPAR
+496 TGAPAR

-513 EQSEASLLT
+513 EQTDASLLT
-522 DAVWRGSARAATK
+522 DAVWRGSAPVATK
-535 PQLRGT
+535 PQLRAA

-554 AGAYPEQLSHVAAEV
+554 ASAYPEQLSHVAAEV

-581 QVTGRLGEA
+581 QVTGRLGA
-590 DIPAVLVKGD
+590 AGIPAVLVKGD
-600 LPDDCVRNDFDLVVE
+600 LPDDCVRNDFDLVVA

-671 DLLEAASGNGHGC
+671 ELLGRASDNGHGC
-684 LSPAPVDELRIWLA
+684 LSPAPADELRIWLA

-716 DLLRPELIEAGR
+716 DLLRPDLIEAGR
-728 DAAAREGWRTGYD
+728 EAAAREGWRTGYE

-776 EHAYHMHLRGQHL
+776 EHAYHLHLRGQHL

>member
-1 VTLADH
+1 MTLADH

-42 NVTQYSTFAAGQGL
+42 NVAQYATFAAGQGL

-89 RFTMLASAGS
+89 RFTMLASAAS
-99 GLVAGAVVWVIGV
+99 GLLAGAVVWVIAV

-166 LVTVAGMG
+166 LVTVAGLG
-174 DTGALSG
+174 DTGALAG

-186 LLLLVWWPRVPRRAT
+186 LLLLVWWPRVPRRST

-267 VSTAFFPALAR
+267 VSTAFFPVLAR
-278 SAGGGALAARAV
+278 SAGGGVLAARAM

-310 VLAAVFPAQYG
+310 VLTAVFPAQYG

-347 QAVSDFSCAWW
+347 QAVSDYSCAWW
-358 LLAGVACY
+358 LLAGLACY

-371 TGWATGGITGLAV
+371 TGWAVGGITGLAI
-384 GTVLGATVALVLLGH
+384 GSALGATAALGLLGYLFH
-399 RFRRR
+399 RR
-404 LGHGL
+404 LGPGL
-409 LARFPLTGPVITAV
+409 LARLPVTGPVITAV

-433 PWLVAAIV
+433 PWLLAAAA
-441 VGLLAAVRFLRHPGP
+441 VGLVAAVRFLRHPGAPEP
-456 PDQPGTAVPPGA
+456 PEPPEPPG
-468 PEQLQPEEQPETTAQ
+468 PPGPTAE
-483 PGTTAQTGTQARP
+483 A
-496 RTGAAVPAR
+496 PAR

-522 DAVWRGSARAATK
+522 DAVWRGSAPAATK
-535 PQLRGT
+535 PQLRAA

-554 AGAYPEQLSHVAAEV
+554 ASAYPEQLSHVAAEV
-569 RTARGLFARNLA
+569 RIARGLFARNLA

-590 DIPAVLVKGD
+590 DIRAVLVKGD

-671 DLLEAASGNGHGC
+671 ELLDRASGNGHGC

-716 DLLRPELIEAGR
+716 DLLRPNLIEAGR
-728 DAAAREGWRTGYD
+728 EAAAREGWRTGYD
-741 AAVAAARSAIDRLD
+741 AAVTAARSAIDRLD

-766 PLPLSLRAGA
+766 PLSLSLRAGA

>member
-1 VTLADH
+1 VTRADH
-7 REESAAMRG
+7 RDETAVMRG
-16 ARWVTVAFLVVGVL
+16 ARWVTVAFLVVGIL
-30 NYLYALVLTHLL
+30 NYLYALVLTRLL
-42 NVTQYSTFAAGQGL
+42 NVTEYATFAAGQGL

-76 ARAGSDAERFAAT
+76 ARAESDAERFAAT

-99 GLVAGAVVWVIGV
+99 GLLAGGVVWVIAV
-112 QFASTPAALALA
+112 QFAGTPAALALA

-139 FQGHERMRALSAL
+139 YQGHERMRALSAL
-152 YVGENVLKNAAGLL
+152 YVGENVLKNVSGLL

-174 DTGALSG
+174 DTGALAG

-186 LLLLVWWPRVPRRAT
+186 LLLLVWWPRVPRGST

-226 VSLFAAIDVV
+226 VSLFAAIDVI

-267 VSTAFFPALAR
+267 VSTAFFPVLAR
-278 SAGGGALAARAV
+278 SANGGTLPARAV
-290 RMYAMVALPLATI
+290 RMYAAVALPLATI

-310 VLAAVFPAQYG
+310 VLAAVFPSQYS

-335 AAGGINMLATFF
+335 AVGGINMLATFF
-347 QAVSDFSCAWW
+347 QAVSDYSCAWW
-358 LLAGVACY
+358 LLAGLACY
-366 VAALL
+366 VIALL
-371 TGWATGGITGLAV
+371 SGWQEGGITGLAV
-384 GTVLGATVALVLLGH
+384 GTVLGATAALGLLGY

-404 LGHGL
+404 LGYGL
-409 LARFPLTGPVITAV
+409 LARFPLAWPVLTVV
-423 VLIVLRRYPV
+423 VLVALHRYPV
-433 PWLVAAIV
+433 PWLVAATA
-441 VGLLAAVRFLRHPGP
+441 VGLLAGVRFLHHPGP
-456 PDQPGTAVPPGA
+456 PEQPGPATVAPG
-468 PEQLQPEEQPETTAQ
+468 
-483 PGTTAQTGTQARP
+483 
-496 RTGAAVPAR
+496 R

-513 EQSEASLLT
+513 EHSEPSLLA
-522 DAVWRGSARAATK
+522 DAVWRGSAPAASK
-535 PQLRGT
+535 PQLREA

-554 AGAYPEQLSHVAAEV
+554 ASAYPEQLAHVLAEV

-581 QVTGRLGEA
+581 QVTGRLGAA

-665 PVVPTE
+665 PVVPAGQ
-671 DLLEAASGNGHGC
+671 LLDRASENGHGC

-716 DLLRPELIEAGR
+716 DLLRPDLIEAGR
-728 DAAAREGWRTGYD
+728 EEATREGWRTGYD
-741 AAVAAARSAIDRLD
+741 AAIAAACAAIDRLD

-760 GLPVPL
+760 GLPVLL

-776 EHAYHMHLRGQHL
+776 EHAYHLHLRGQHL

>member
-1 VTLADH
+1 VTLVDH
-7 REESAAMRG
+7 RDESAAVRG
-16 ARWVTVAFLVVGVL
+16 ARWVTVAFLVVGLL

-42 NVTQYSTFAAGQGL
+42 NVADYSTFAAGQGL

-99 GLVAGAVVWVIGV
+99 GLVAGAVVWVIAG
-112 QFASTPAALALA
+112 QFASTPAALALS

-139 FQGHERMRALSAL
+139 YQGHERMRALSAL

-166 LVTVAGMG
+166 LVTVAGLG
-174 DTGALSG
+174 DTGALAG

-236 FVAALPESR
+236 FVAVLPESR

-267 VSTAFFPALAR
+267 VSTAFFPVLAR
-278 SAGGGALAARAV
+278 SAGGGTLAARAV
-290 RMYAMVALPLATI
+290 RMYAVVALPLATI

-310 VLAAVFPAQYG
+310 VLAAVFPPQYG

-347 QAVSDFSCAWW
+347 QAASDYSCAWW
-358 LLAGVACY
+358 LLAGLAGY

-371 TGWATGGITGLAV
+371 AGWAADGITGLAIGSVV
-384 GTVLGATVALVLLGH
+384 GTTAALGLLGY
-399 RFRRR
+399 RFHRR
-404 LGHGL
+404 LGHRL
-409 LARFPLTGPVITAV
+409 LTRLPVTGPVVTVV
-423 VLIVLRRYPV
+423 VLVALRRYPV
-433 PWLVAAIV
+433 PWLLAAVA
-441 VGLLAAVRFLRHPGP
+441 VGLLAGVRFLRHSGS
-456 PDQPGTAVPPGA
+456 
-468 PEQLQPEEQPETTAQ
+468 PEQAGPATVA
-483 PGTTAQTGTQARP
+483 PG
-496 RTGAAVPAR
+496 R

-513 EQSEASLLT
+513 EQPEASLLA
-522 DAVWRGSARAATK
+522 DAVWRGKAPTATK
-535 PQLRGT
+535 PQLRET

-554 AGAYPEQLSHVAAEV
+554 ARAYPEQLPHVMAEV
-569 RTARGLFARNLA
+569 RAARGLFARNLA

-590 DIPAVLVKGD
+590 DIPAVLFKGD

-650 GPALHLHTGISWFGV
+650 GPALHLHTGVSWFGV

-671 DLLEAASGNGHGC
+671 ELLDGASDNGHGC

-716 DLLRPELIEAGR
+716 DLLRPDLIEAGR
-728 DAAAREGWRTGYD
+728 GKATREGWRTGYD
-741 AAVAAARSAIDRLD
+741 VAVAAARSAIERLD

-760 GLPVPL
+760 GLPVQL

-802 AAKQRRRMLTR
+802 AAKQRRRMLAR

>member
-7 REESAAMRG
+7 REESAAVRG

-30 NYLYALVLTHLL
+30 NYLYALVLTRLL
-42 NVTQYSTFAAGQGL
+42 NVAQYATFAAGQGL

-76 ARAGSDAERFAAT
+76 ARSGSDAERFAAT

-99 GLVAGAVVWVIGV
+99 GLVAGAVVWVIAV

-166 LVTVAGMG
+166 LVTVAGLG
-174 DTGALSG
+174 DTGALAG

-186 LLLLVWWPRVPRRAT
+186 LLLLVWWPRVPRRST

-278 SAGGGALAARAV
+278 SAGGGVLAARAM

-310 VLAAVFPAQYG
+310 VLTAVFPAQYG

-347 QAVSDFSCAWW
+347 QAVSDYSCAWW
-358 LLAGVACY
+358 LLAGLACY

-371 TGWATGGITGLAV
+371 TGWALGGITGLAIGSAL
-384 GTVLGATVALVLLGH
+384 GTTAALGLLGY
-399 RFRRR
+399 RFHRR
-404 LGHGL
+404 LGPGL
-409 LARFPLTGPVITAV
+409 LARLPVAGPVITAV

-433 PWLVAAIV
+433 PWLLAAAA
-441 VGLLAAVRFLRHPGP
+441 VGLIAGVRFLRHPGAPEP
-456 PDQPGTAVPPGA
+456 PEPPG
-468 PEQLQPEEQPETTAQ
+468 P
-483 PGTTAQTGTQARP
+483 PGPA
-496 RTGAAVPAR
+496 TGAPAR

-513 EQSEASLLT
+513 EPPEASLLT
-522 DAVWRGSARAATK
+522 DAVWRGSAPAATK
-535 PQLRGT
+535 PQLRAA

-554 AGAYPEQLSHVAAEV
+554 ASAYPEQLSHVAAEV
-569 RTARGLFARNLA
+569 RIARGLFARNLA

-590 DIPAVLVKGD
+590 DIRAVLVKGD

-671 DLLEAASGNGHGC
+671 ELLGRSGGNGHGC

-711 LFAVR
+711 LFAMR
-716 DLLRPELIEAGR
+716 DLLSPELIEAGR
-728 DAAAREGWRTGYD
+728 EAAAREGWRTGYD
-741 AAVAAARSAIDRLD
+741 VAVTAARSAIDRLD

>member
-1 VTLADH
+1 VTRADH
-7 REESAAMRG
+7 RDETAVMRG
-16 ARWVTVAFLVVGVL
+16 ARWVTVAFLVVGIL
-30 NYLYALVLTHLL
+30 NYLYALVLTRLL
-42 NVTQYSTFAAGQGL
+42 NVTEYATFAAGQGL

-76 ARAGSDAERFAAT
+76 ARAESDAERFAAT

-99 GLVAGAVVWVIGV
+99 GLLAGGAVWVIAV
-112 QFASTPAALALA
+112 QFAGTPAALALA

-139 FQGHERMRALSAL
+139 YQGHERMRALSAL
-152 YVGENVLKNAAGLL
+152 YVGENVLKNVSGLL

-174 DTGALSG
+174 DTGALAG

-186 LLLLVWWPRVPRRAT
+186 LLLLVWWPRVPRGST

-226 VSLFAAIDVV
+226 VSLFAAIDVI

-267 VSTAFFPALAR
+267 VSTAFFPVLAR
-278 SAGGGALAARAV
+278 SANGGTLPARAV
-290 RMYAMVALPLATI
+290 RMYAAVALPLATI

-310 VLAAVFPAQYG
+310 VLAAVFPSQYS

-335 AAGGINMLATFF
+335 AVGGINMLATFF
-347 QAVSDFSCAWW
+347 QAVSDYSCAWW
-358 LLAGVACY
+358 LLAGLACY
-366 VAALL
+366 VIALL
-371 TGWATGGITGLAV
+371 SGWQEGGITGLAV
-384 GTVLGATVALVLLGH
+384 GTVLGATAALGLLGY

-404 LGHGL
+404 LGYGL
-409 LARFPLTGPVITAV
+409 LARFPLAWPVLTVV
-423 VLIVLRRYPV
+423 VLVALHRYPV
-433 PWLVAAIV
+433 PWLVAATA
-441 VGLLAAVRFLRHPGP
+441 VGLLAGVRFLHHPGP
-456 PDQPGTAVPPGA
+456 PEQPGPATVAPG
-468 PEQLQPEEQPETTAQ
+468 
-483 PGTTAQTGTQARP
+483 
-496 RTGAAVPAR
+496 R

-513 EQSEASLLT
+513 EHSEPSLLA
-522 DAVWRGSARAATK
+522 DAVWRGSAPAASK
-535 PQLRGT
+535 PQLREA

-554 AGAYPEQLSHVAAEV
+554 ASAYPEQLAHVLAEV

-581 QVTGRLGEA
+581 QVTGRLGAA

-665 PVVPTE
+665 PVVPAGQ
-671 DLLEAASGNGHGC
+671 LLDRASENGHGC

-716 DLLRPELIEAGR
+716 DLLRPDLIEAGR
-728 DAAAREGWRTGYD
+728 EEATREGWRTGYD
-741 AAVAAARSAIDRLD
+741 AAIAAACAAIDRLD

-760 GLPVPL
+760 GLPVLL

-776 EHAYHMHLRGQHL
+776 EHAYHLHLRGQHL